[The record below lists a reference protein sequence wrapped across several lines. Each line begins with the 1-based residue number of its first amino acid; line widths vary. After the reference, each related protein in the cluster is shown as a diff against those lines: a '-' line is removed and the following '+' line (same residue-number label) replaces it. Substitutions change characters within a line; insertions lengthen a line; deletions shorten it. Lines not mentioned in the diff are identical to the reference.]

1 MCHSILIVLFE
12 FESDFLFCLQVELD
26 TKPAHSFGIRHSP
39 HVGQLKPIPALTYTQ
54 NQIHEDVRIEN
65 VSLNDL
71 KNVSN
76 NSHIEDHRH
85 AETRV
90 TQTSTLVEKPAT
102 ETTVVRQ
109 NMQNGNDSS
118 YTQTITRTEGAPS
131 SSETKVTRITKSVPQ
146 QAQNT
151 SSTTVTRVIQNGEP
165 RTSVVQNGS
174 STRIVETTKNG
185 VTTRVVET
193 TPLGGKTTRTVETV
207 PGGGQ
212 VIRTQTTYT
221 SQPVQ
226 TTRTQTTKTQV
237 HGQTKVQAAQS
248 QSQSRTHSQKM
259 ICT

>member
-1 MCHSILIVLFE
+1 MTFYLILQIE
-12 FESDFLFCLQVELD
+12 D

-54 NQIHEDVRIEN
+54 NQIHEDVQVQR
-65 VSLNDL
+65 VSLNDI
-71 KNVSN
+71 KNTSN
-76 NSHIEDHRH
+76 NSHIEDRRH

-90 TQTSTLVEKPAT
+90 TQTSTIVEKPAT
-102 ETTVVRQ
+102 ETIVNRQ

-118 YTQTITRTEGAPS
+118 YSQTITRTECAPS
-131 SSETKVTRITKSVPQ
+131 SSETKVIRTTNSVPQ
-146 QAQNT
+146 HSQNT

-165 RTSVVQNGS
+165 RTSVVQNGT

-212 VIRTQTTYT
+212 VIKTQTTYT

-237 HGQTKVQAAQS
+237 RGQTKVQGAQS
-248 QSQSRTHSQKM
+248 QSQSRTQQKM
-259 ICT
+259 ICI